1 MKRPLLRM
9 LGCIALLCLAPVSL
23 AVHGDEFSAEERAWI
38 AAHPTV
44 VVGARRDIEP
54 LEYVENG
61 KLRGLASE
69 YLNAVSRKTGLK
81 FVIKPA
87 SSGTIAQLGW
97 LQDGTVDMFA
107 LAVRRS
113 EPLSEQRREL
123 FTSPYYV
130 TTHIIVTRA
139 GTVSMLDLEDLD
151 GMTVGVTQYSEIG
164 PKLRESSPTVKIVN
178 GGGARETL
186 DLLAQGK
193 VDAVVGVDALLSPI
207 MGRRYNG
214 ILQISG
220 VIASASAELSM
231 AMSADQPLLHSVV
244 QKALSQITADEAY
257 RMNEAWL
264 AQTDFGEP
272 SLAVLIRHYRIHGLL
287 FIGIALLLSGLIYAF
302 RWAHRQ
308 AVRSEQ
314 EKTKFVAVMSHEI
327 RSPMN
332 AVLASI
338 ELLRHTPLEPD
349 QRHLVGLAGKEA
361 EALLRLINNVLD
373 ISKLEA
379 GKFVLDPAPTDF
391 AHLVHE
397 VVDAYRTRAA
407 EKGLELAAGV
417 PENCGR
423 LILDS
428 SRVAQVLHN
437 LVSNGVKFTAVG
449 SVTLTA
455 TFEPEE
461 TGQKGV
467 LQIEVAD
474 TGIGIEPGDQ
484 NHLFSPYS
492 HSASPARGRKASGT
506 GLGLLVCRELVECMG
521 GTIGLH
527 SVPGVGT
534 KVVVSLPVEVCVE
547 ENSPMV
553 TPPRD
558 GVHPRG
564 ESLAILLVEDTPANQ
579 YVIQAQL
586 AQLGCNV
593 HLAPDGSRA
602 RQAFRDNRFD
612 LVLLDCDLPDTDG
625 YTLAEEFRAH
635 EAEHLLPASSIIA
648 ISASS
653 GSEHVSRCLD
663 AGMDG
668 VLSKPIQLG
677 KLRDTIEIWCDVTLN
692 LDADHDSV
700 GAEIP
705 VVSRDFV
712 HSALGEDLSALRRA
726 LAERDPVQSRHYAH
740 RLRGASLT
748 LGMAEL
754 AGLASRMEERLKAGA
769 FPRHDEVLP
778 TLMSMEEALK
788 RAVVTTKEAG

>member
-1 MKRPLLRM
+1 
-9 LGCIALLCLAPVSL
+9 
-23 AVHGDEFSAEERAWI
+23 
-38 AAHPTV
+38 
-44 VVGARRDIEP
+44 
-54 LEYVENG
+54 
-61 KLRGLASE
+61 
-69 YLNAVSRKTGLK
+69 
-81 FVIKPA
+81 
-87 SSGTIAQLGW
+87 
-97 LQDGTVDMFA
+97 
-107 LAVRRS
+107 
-113 EPLSEQRREL
+113 
-123 FTSPYYV
+123 
-130 TTHIIVTRA
+130 
-139 GTVSMLDLEDLD
+139 
-151 GMTVGVTQYSEIG
+151 
-164 PKLRESSPTVKIVN
+164 
-178 GGGARETL
+178 
-186 DLLAQGK
+186 
-193 VDAVVGVDALLSPI
+193 
-207 MGRRYNG
+207 
-214 ILQISG
+214 
-220 VIASASAELSM
+220 
-231 AMSADQPLLHSVV
+231 
-244 QKALSQITADEAY
+244 
-257 RMNEAWL
+257 
-264 AQTDFGEP
+264 
-272 SLAVLIRHYRIHGLL
+272 
-287 FIGIALLLSGLIYAF
+287 
-302 RWAHRQ
+302 
-308 AVRSEQ
+308 
-314 EKTKFVAVMSHEI
+314 
-327 RSPMN
+327 
-332 AVLASI
+332 
-338 ELLRHTPLEPD
+338 
-349 QRHLVGLAGKEA
+349 EA

-437 LVSNGVKFTAVG
+437 LVSNGVKFSA
-449 SVTLTA
+449 
-455 TFEPEE
+455 
-461 TGQKGV
+461 
-467 LQIEVAD
+467 VAD

-705 VVSRDFV
+705 VVSRDFA

-726 LAERDPVQSRHYAH
+726 LAERDP
-740 RLRGASLT
+740 
-748 LGMAEL
+748 
-754 AGLASRMEERLKAGA
+754 
-769 FPRHDEVLP
+769 
-778 TLMSMEEALK
+778 
-788 RAVVTTKEAG
+788 